1 MRYDILYSTM
11 NNHNLKDVFDENPDI
26 QVLLEDFE
34 KTKLEILS
42 LEPFRKGS
50 ILKRWQ
56 TCRKPTCL
64 CKKDKTF
71 HNWPYF
77 SWTLKHKQKTVSIV
91 IPEAFLAQAT
101 QYIQNARSAEKT
113 IQKLS
118 DISEKIVQ
126 KQIQLTRQF
135 LKNSKI

>member
-1 MRYDILYSTM
+1 MRYAILHFTM
-11 NNHNLKDVFDENPDI
+11 DNHNLKQVFDENPDI
-26 QVLLEDFE
+26 QALLKDFE
-34 KTKLEILS
+34 KAKLELLAI
-42 LEPFRKGS
+42 EPFRKGS

-56 TCRKPTCL
+56 TCRKSTCL

-91 IPEAFLAQAT
+91 IPEEFLTQANH
-101 QYIQNARSAEKT
+101 YIQNARSVERT

>member
-1 MRYDILYSTM
+1 MRYAILHFTM
-11 NNHNLKDVFDENPDI
+11 DSHNLQQIFDENPDI
-26 QVLLEDFE
+26 QALLKDFE
-34 KTKLEILS
+34 KAKSELLAI
-42 LEPFRKGS
+42 EPFRKGS

-56 TCRKPTCL
+56 TCRKPDCL

-91 IPEAFLAQAT
+91 IPEAFLEKAT
-101 QYIQNARSAEKT
+101 QFIQNARNLEKT
-113 IQKLS
+113 VQKLS

-135 LKNSKI
+135 LKNYKI